1 MKRITFIL
9 VGLSLSLKVSAQN
22 NTSSNNKEDKGVLSG
37 NLLVNQQMYDRDDSI
52 GASTQVYRTTKSSS
66 DAWLYLNYKVRGY
79 SFSLRYDLFNNSP
92 LLNPQGTFTQ
102 NGIGFWQISKDIDK
116 LNITA
121 GYFYEQFGS
130 GIIYRSYEVRPL
142 GLDFA
147 TQGLRLSYKFSNNTV
162 LKAFTGMP
170 KGDISNRFGVNP
182 QVMKGVNLEH
192 RSDLG
197 KMGNLDLG
205 ASFLNRTLDRESM
218 TLIVENIRSYPVD
231 DQFIPKYNVYAWNAY
246 GNWSVGN
253 LSLGVEYNHKS
264 AEAIRNQRGA
274 LENKNGRVLL
284 LNAAYSA
291 AGFGRNG
298 GGSMGFNA
306 QYRHVDDYSLRY
318 QPFQN
323 VQQPLY
329 GFITYL
335 PSLTRQNAYRL
346 LARYQAPTQDL
357 GENGVQAEW
366 VITPKFGTNFN
377 LNYSDVRSLKSNGE
391 NGKVLQL
398 YREMYA
404 EWQQK
409 WGKKKKI
416 QTKLGLQRVYY
427 NQARYEQEPEYE
439 PVQTFTPFGELS
451 VKLPKKR
458 SMRLEFQYLNTIKD
472 QGSFLNTML
481 EFNVSPYW
489 NISAGDMINT
499 QPHRY
504 ANMIIANKVIHYP
517 TLFTSYTVKNSVFT
531 LAYLKQQAGVNCS
544 GGICRVEPAFSGFRF
559 TVSTNF

>member
-1 MKRITFIL
+1 MKRIIFCL
-9 VGLSLSLKVSAQN
+9 AALSLSLTLAAQN
-22 NTSSNNKEDKGVLSG
+22 NKTEDKGVLSG
-37 NLLVNQQMYDRDDSI
+37 NLLLNQQMYDRDDSI
-52 GASTQVYRTTKSSS
+52 GASTLVYRTTKSSA
-66 DAWLYLNYKVRGY
+66 DAWLYLNYKIRGY

-92 LLNPQGTFTQ
+92 LLNPQGAFTQ

-147 TQGLRLSYKFSNNTV
+147 TQGLRMSYKFSNNTV

-170 KGDISNRFGVNP
+170 KGDIGNRFGVNP
-182 QVMKGVNLEH
+182 QVMKGANLEH
-192 RSDLG
+192 RAAG
-197 KMGNLDLG
+197 KFGDLDLG

-218 TLIVENIRSYPVD
+218 LLIVENIKSYPID
-231 DQFIPKYNVYAWNAY
+231 EQFIPKYNVYAWNAY
-246 GNWSVGN
+246 ANWAYGNF
-253 LSLGVEYNHKS
+253 SLGAEYNHKS
-264 AEAIRNQRGA
+264 AEAIRNQRGT
-274 LENKNGRVLL
+274 LVNEDGKVLL
-284 LNAAYSA
+284 VNAAYSA
-291 AGFGRNG
+291 AGFGKNG

-306 QYRHVDDYSLRY
+306 QFRHVDHYSLRF
-318 QPFQN
+318 QPFLN

-366 VITPKFGTNFN
+366 VITPKYGTTFN
-377 LNYSDVRSLKSNGE
+377 LNFSDVRSLASNGN
-391 NGKVLQL
+391 NGEAIQL
-398 YREMYA
+398 YREIYG

-409 WGKKKKI
+409 WGEKKKI
-416 QTKLGLQRVYY
+416 QTKLGIQRVYY

-439 PVQTFTPFGELS
+439 PVNTLTPFGELS
-451 VKLPKKR
+451 IKLPKKR
-458 SMRLEFQYLNTIKD
+458 SLRLEFQYLETNKD
-472 QGSFLNTML
+472 QGSFLNAML
-481 EFNVSPYW
+481 EFNISPYW

-499 QPHRY
+499 KPHRY

-531 LAYLKQQAGVNCS
+531 LSYLKQQAGVNCS

-559 TVSTNF
+559 TASTNF